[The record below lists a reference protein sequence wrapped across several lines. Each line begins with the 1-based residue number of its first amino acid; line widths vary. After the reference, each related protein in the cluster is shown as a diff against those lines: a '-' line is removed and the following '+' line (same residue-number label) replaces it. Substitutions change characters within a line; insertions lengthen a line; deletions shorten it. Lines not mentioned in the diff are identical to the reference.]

1 MPWTLAEHPASAF
14 SGAIPGL
21 GGSRLL
27 RRLRGL
33 GIPGGG
39 RSLGVVP
46 MVDTSVEVVKRSELI
61 VAQLERVCMV
71 GASWGVACEL
81 CALLCRP
88 ESRCTASCA
97 RYSALPTG
105 GLKARLP
112 QVGVGRW
119 GKAFFVS
126 IRLITRS
133 SRFMGY
139 LSILRGVRS
148 SYNILATRLSPVS
161 AVMRWPTAEGT

>member
-1 MPWTLAEHPASAF
+1 M
-14 SGAIPGL
+14 
-21 GGSRLL
+21 
-27 RRLRGL
+27 
-33 GIPGGG
+33 
-39 RSLGVVP
+39 GVVP

-119 GKAFFVS
+119 GKGIFRIDPADYPFFSLHGLFVH
-126 IRLITRS
+126 S
-133 SRFMGY
+133 SRREV
-139 LSILRGVRS
+139 ILQYPCDAFV
-148 SYNILATRLSPVS
+148 AC
-161 AVMRWPTAEGT
+161 